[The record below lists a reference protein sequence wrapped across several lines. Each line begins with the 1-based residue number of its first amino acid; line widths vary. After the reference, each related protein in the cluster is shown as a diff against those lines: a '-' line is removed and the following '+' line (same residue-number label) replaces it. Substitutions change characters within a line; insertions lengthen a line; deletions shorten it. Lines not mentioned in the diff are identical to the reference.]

1 MEGMRQSEVDH
12 KKRNMTAIQCAALVV
27 AISVLLGAPAAA
39 AHRTVCPGPAAAPAA
54 LRETCAAAAY
64 AASLPRLALRGG
76 ASAEDPP
83 GGTADADDDEPLIV
97 DLTGDR
103 GVLKITTR
111 PGAAGPGPVDRD
123 EVYVL
128 FNGTIES
135 LDNRSTAYNGKS
147 IAGVR
152 FDSTSEGVGANL
164 PRSFQV
170 GGGNTLAGWDLAV
183 RNMTRGE
190 RATVYV
196 HSDFAYGPHGHTMRS
211 GVFIPPNATLK
222 FELELL
228 RWNEKDLYNNGSVVV
243 SYTKT
248 PDAERPENDNH
259 PEDADEVLVRYTGR
273 VNDQVFTS
281 SGASPVWVALSD
293 TAVRL
298 CSSLPYGPDA
308 AAFGPST
315 LPRGLLRALTAEA
328 VKGGRYTVTLSS
340 DFAYGVEGR
349 AAEARGVEHAVPVSR
364 NLRMLRACLRAYMQ
378 S

>member
-1 MEGMRQSEVDH
+1 MS
-12 KKRNMTAIQCAALVV
+12 AIPCAALVV
-27 AISVLLGAPAAA
+27 AISVLLGAPSAS
-39 AHRTVCPGPAAAPAA
+39 AHRTVCPGPVSAQPA
-54 LRETCAAAAY
+54 LRACAEEAF
-64 AASLPRLALRGG
+64 AASVPRLALRGG
-76 ASAEDPP
+76 ASTEDPP
-83 GGTADADDDEPLIV
+83 GATADTHDDVPLIV

-111 PGAAGPGPVDRD
+111 PGAPGPGPVDRD

-135 LDNRSTAYNGKS
+135 LDNSSTAYNGKT

-196 HSDFAYGPHGHTMRS
+196 HSDFAYGPRGHTMRS

-273 VNDQVFTS
+273 VHDQVFTS
-281 SGASPVWVALSD
+281 SGAFPVWVALSD

-298 CSSLPYGPDA
+298 CSSLPYGPEA
-308 AAFGPST
+308 ATFGPST

-349 AAEARGVEHAVPVSR
+349 AAEARGVEQAAPVSG
-364 NLRMLRACLRAYMQ
+364 NLRMLRACLHACMQ